1 MALPSAFTELASSV
15 NNWGRWGD
23 DDERGT
29 LNLITDEVVRRA
41 ASCVRTGKRFSLAL
55 TLGPN
60 GPQAGM
66 VPGRINPQ
74 HLMIALH
81 TPPTG
86 DPQELCNND
95 DVVYLP
101 LQAATHWDSL
111 VHVSYGGRMWNGF
124 DAATVDTTGA
134 RRAGID
140 KTGPLVSRGVLLDV
154 ARALDLDRLEP
165 GHVIT
170 AADLDA
176 AEELAGVRV
185 EAGDIVL
192 VRTGHL
198 QVFRGGDRVAYAA
211 PAPGLSMQT
220 VPWLHSRDAAAVAT
234 DNLTL
239 EVVPCERD
247 DIFLPVHLLHLVE
260 MGMLQGQN
268 WDLEALAVDCAD
280 DGVYEFLLAASP
292 EPFSRGL
299 GSPVNPVAVK

>member
-1 MALPSAFTELASSV
+1 MALPSAFSDLADSV

-29 LNLITDEVVRRA
+29 LNLITDDVVRRA
-41 ASCVRTGKRFSLAL
+41 AGCVRTGRRFSLAL

-60 GPQAGM
+60 GPQAGL

-81 TPPTG
+81 TPAG
-86 DPQELCNND
+86 SDPEGLCNND

-124 DAATVDTTGA
+124 DAATVDPTGA

-140 KTGPLVSRGVLLDV
+140 KAGVVVSRGVLLDV
-154 ARALDLDRLEP
+154 AATLGLDRLEP
-165 GHVIT
+165 GYAIT
-170 AADLDA
+170 ADDLDA
-176 AEELAGVRV
+176 AEERADLRV
-185 EAGDIVL
+185 ESGDIVL
-192 VRTGHL
+192 VRTGQM
-198 QVFRGGDRVAYAA
+198 QVFRAGDRIAYAA

-220 VPWLHSRDAAAVAT
+220 VSWLHDRDVAAVAT

-239 EVVPCERD
+239 EVLPGERD

-268 WDLEALAVDCAD
+268 WDLEALAADCAG
-280 DGVYEFLLAASP
+280 DGIYEFLLEASP

-299 GSPVNPVAVK
+299 GSPVNPIAVK